1 LEEGTQM
8 HNYQTELRQFIV
20 ENFLFGREDKP
31 LSNSDSLLEFE
42 IIDSTGVMELVS
54 FIEQKYQLELRDE
67 ELIPENLDSIDRLVR
82 FIAQKVNV

>member
-1 LEEGTQM
+1 M

-42 IIDSTGVMELVS
+42 IIDSTGVMEP
-54 FIEQKYQLELRDE
+54 ELAAGDDHRAAAD
-67 ELIPENLDSIDRLVR
+67 LDSIDRLVR

>member
-1 LEEGTQM
+1 M
-8 HNYQTELRQFIV
+8 PDYQTDLRQFIV

>member
-1 LEEGTQM
+1 M
-8 HNYQTELRQFIV
+8 PDYQTELRQFIV